1 MSVELE
7 VSGDGGGEDGFAGG
21 VAVAGVLPVGEDEH
35 GVRLGV
41 VDAEG
46 GVSLC
51 GAVVGA
57 GLAEGAEGGGV
68 AAGLGGEVAAEA
80 KHVSPGPQPP
90 VRVGAVQVAACG
102 DESAGV
108 VRDLVAV
115 EFGEFA
121 DAAVEGAGVL
131 GGFGG
136 VLGDVGGDGL
146 FGDVRAVAER
156 L

>member
-1 MSVELE
+1 MT
-7 VSGDGGGEDGFAGG
+7 VS
-21 VAVAGVLPVGEDEH
+21 GVLPIGEDEH
-35 GVRLGV
+35 GVRLAAVQG
-41 VDAEG
+41 EG
-46 GVSLC
+46 GVVLG

-57 GLAEGAEGGGV
+57 RLTQGPEGGGV

-108 VRDLVAV
+108 VRDLVPV

-136 VLGDVGGDGL
+136 VLGYVGGDGL

>member
-21 VAVAGVLPVGEDEH
+21 VAVAGVLPVGEDED
-35 GVRLGV
+35 GVRLAV
-41 VDAEG
+41 VQGEG
-46 GVSLC
+46 GVFLG

-57 GLAEGAEGGGV
+57 CLTQGAEGGGV